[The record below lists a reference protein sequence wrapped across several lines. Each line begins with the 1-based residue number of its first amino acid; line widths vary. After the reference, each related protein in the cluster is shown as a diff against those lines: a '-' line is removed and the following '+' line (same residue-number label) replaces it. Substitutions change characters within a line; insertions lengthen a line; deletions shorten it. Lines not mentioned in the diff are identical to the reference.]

1 MKINIK
7 KKKNEYFDDFNYH
20 EGKNIILLRFFYEIL
35 IRLAH
40 IKYKNPEMTL
50 FSKAKKL
57 LEEMK
62 SFLKSK
68 IKTGNVDN
76 IQLTSMLMLDPRL
89 KNFDLIF
96 DKFISEYNSTLH
108 QIFNELY
115 ESSCDN
121 ENPFNPNDKTL
132 TYRYFYDNIISNSE
146 ALSKIF
152 EDKLEYID
160 IISMYIKDK
169 KVNSYNYNN
178 VSKLY
183 SENEIMEYID
193 NLLDNEMIF
202 FEFCELIFFISRKY
216 FIFYGINKEEEMNT
230 INTNNNNKSI
240 SMRTRRN
247 KNFLSN
253 RKLSNFESDG
263 EKENNENKPSN
274 EIKEDKEIDKY
285 KIIIDCVI
293 KEKDKLLKRDKY
305 SEINKYNYPNLK
317 THQMIKKH
325 IEDEIKRKI
334 EEERKEKERQRF
346 THERNAFKEED
357 INVYIEDDE
366 REDSESFEEDF

>member
-1 MKINIK
+1 
-7 KKKNEYFDDFNYH
+7 
-20 EGKNIILLRFFYEIL
+20 
-35 IRLAH
+35 
-40 IKYKNPEMTL
+40 
-50 FSKAKKL
+50 
-57 LEEMK
+57 MK

-76 IQLTSMLMLDPRL
+76 IILTSILMLDPKL
-89 KNFDLIF
+89 KNFDSIF
-96 DKFISEYNSTLH
+96 DKFMSEYNSTLH
-108 QIFNELY
+108 HIFEELY

-121 ENPFNPNDKTL
+121 EKAFNPNDKTL
-132 TYRYFYDNIISNSE
+132 TYRFFYDNIISNSE
-146 ALSKIF
+146 PLSKIF

-160 IISMYIKDK
+160 IISMYLKDK
-169 KVNSYNYNN
+169 KVNSYNYNS

-183 SENEIMEYID
+183 TESEIMEYVD

-230 INTNNNNKSI
+230 INTNNNNNYNTKTI
-240 SMRTRRN
+240 STRTRRN
-247 KNFLSN
+247 KNLITG
-253 RKLSNFESDG
+253 RKLSSIESDG
-263 EKENNENKPSN
+263 EKENNDIKTIN

-285 KIIIDCVI
+285 KIIIDLVI

-305 SEINKYNYPNLK
+305 SEINEYSYPNLK

-325 IEDEIKRKI
+325 IEEEIQRKI

-346 THERNAFKEED
+346 THERELFKEED
-357 INVYIEDDE
+357 INVYIEEDE
-366 REDSESFEEDF
+366 KEASESFEEDF